1 MRLVVLREHVVGHMY
16 GIAHF
21 RRGHQVHFRRVCNE
35 PSSSLLPLRTSSCKD
50 RGLLQ
55 EVVLHGAVIMV
66 ERPSM
71 QRGRNRVWSGAKG
84 GTARAARRD
93 GPSAKG
99 RAAAPKWRGRKAGAA
114 RARRG
119 GGISH
124 LDRARDVGE
133 QV

>member
-99 RAAAPKWRGRKAGAA
+99 RQHQSGADAKPA
-114 RARRG
+114 RHEREGG

-124 LDRARDVGE
+124 LDAARDVSE